1 MICFRFKSDWIKGI
15 KFKSGSGEKFFHT
28 EHDGCGIGNQQ
39 NVAKNFFSEINGKC
53 QIRVSKYTSKW
64 C

>member
-1 MICFRFKSDWIKGI
+1 MQ
-15 KFKSGSGEKFFHT
+15 FFHT

-39 NVAKNFFSEINGKC
+39 NVTKNFFSEINGKC
-53 QIRVSKYTSKW
+53 QIRVKAKYTSKW